1 MADKPLNRDSLKAF
15 FQNGNRPTQEN
26 FESLINSMLNK
37 VDDGISKNLKDG
49 LILSPESSD
58 SDNLISFYE
67 KIQDDLPQWSI
78 QLKNGEAQ
86 GLLFT
91 QPTTGSIPLDV
102 LFLDKGGNV
111 GIQTNNPR
119 TTLEVN
125 GTLGVSTRIGTYKM
139 GTAAANGTWQTILT
153 DLNGCCAFE
162 IMAQVGK
169 EKTGKYALL
178 HAHALSTFGKSKSK
192 IAATQ
197 AHYGWWWNKIALRW
211 VGSTYKYSLQIKTRS
226 NYGSDQTIKFY
237 ISKLWDNDVMSLF
250 NESEV
255 S

>member
-78 QLKNGEAQ
+78 QLKNDEAQ

-91 QPTTGSIPLDV
+91 QPTNGSTPSDV
-102 LFLDKGGNV
+102 LFLEKGGNV
-111 GIQTNNPR
+111 GIHTNNPR

-139 GTAAANGTWQTILT
+139 GTVAANGTWQTILT

-192 IAATQ
+192 IASTQ

-211 VGSTYKYSLQIKTRS
+211 VGSTYNYSLQIKTRS

-237 ISKLWDNDVMSLF
+237 ISKLWDNDVMTLF
-250 NESEV
+250 NEPEV